1 MAQIKSDDLSQLD
14 FDQIKDN
21 LKTFLRDQST
31 FSDYDFEGSGL
42 SLLLDVL
49 AYNTHYNAYIGN
61 MFANEMF
68 LDSAVKRSSAVSLA
82 KHLGYTPS
90 SIRSARANI
99 DVTVFEVPDSPAT
112 ITLDAKT
119 PFTTSIKG
127 NSFTFFNLES
137 TTLRDSGAGRYNK
150 LGLQVVEG
158 TLRNLSFAVATPGP
172 DEKYEIP
179 DLDIDTSTLKV
190 SVQGSFSNTS
200 TDSYN
205 LTVDT
210 TNVTSSSRVFY
221 LEMNPQEKYQIF
233 FGDGV
238 IGNKLISGNLVK
250 VEYLKSKGKDA
261 NTSDNASID
270 FETTS
275 IGGSSNVAITTTTN
289 PSSGSEADTLSSIK
303 FKAPRVNAARNR
315 AVTANDYKALIE
327 ENFTDAESVIVFGGE
342 DNIPPKFGKVII
354 SLKPFD
360 GFSISQSTKDSII
373 SSVLANKKVMAVQPE
388 FVDPEFFF
396 VNLEV
401 NVEFNSLRTTLT
413 SDEIETLVTETIDAY
428 FSSDLQKFDKDFV
441 KSKLISN
448 ILSADTSI
456 SSVIILVKLQKR
468 ENVNLNAVNTFRGED
483 SIKFGNRLQPG
494 TISSSRFFE
503 LIQNTT
509 TLVNMTD
516 VPDTVPADNNGTGTI
531 VIRNASTEV
540 VLNDNVG
547 NVNYQTGEIILNE
560 FTPTALP
567 ENVSDFRF
575 TSSIQEVGQNIE
587 ANRNQILLRDKTTLD
602 AAAGRDAGLVI
613 NVTATQE

>member
-21 LKTFLRDQST
+21 LKLFLKDQST

-90 SIRSARANI
+90 SVTSARANVDI
-99 DVTVFEVPDSPAT
+99 NVFEVADSPAT

-137 TTLRDSGAGRYNK
+137 ATLRNDGTGRYIGSGVE
-150 LGLQVVEG
+150 LVEG

-200 TDSYN
+200 IDSYN

-233 FGDGV
+233 FGDGI
-238 IGNKLISGNLVK
+238 IGNKLISGNLVNI
-250 VEYLKSKGKDA
+250 EYLKSKGKDA

-270 FETTS
+270 FQTTS
-275 IGGSSNVAITTTTN
+275 IGGSSNVSILPTTN
-289 PSSGSEADTLSSIK
+289 PSTGSDADTLSSIK

-315 AVTANDYKALIE
+315 AVTANDYKSLIE
-327 ENFTDAESVIVFGGE
+327 ANFSDAESVIVFGGE

-401 NVEFNSLRTTLT
+401 NIEFNSLRTSLT
-413 SDEIETLVTETIDAY
+413 SDEIRTLVTETIDAY
-428 FSSDLQKFDKDFV
+428 FSSDLQKFDKDFE
-441 KSKLISN
+441 KAQLIKN
-448 ILSADTSI
+448 ILDADNSI
-456 SSVIILVKLQKR
+456 RTVIILIKLQKR
-468 ENVNLNAVNTFRGED
+468 ESVNLNAVNTFRDDD

-503 LIQNTT
+503 LFQNTT

-516 VPDTVPADNNGTGTI
+516 IPDTVPADNNGTGKI
-531 VIRNASTEV
+531 VVRNASTEAI
-540 VLNDNVG
+540 LNDNVG

-602 AAAGRDAGLVI
+602 AAAGRDAGLVV
-613 NVTATQE
+613 NVTSIQE